1 MLHGFFKICANHQF
15 AILSFFL
22 SCVCSRLWVVKNLQP
37 QFSFPEG
44 MNESRALRF
53 NGIQILSLFRVLGC
67 KQNAPFAHHE
77 CDHLGIYSENKF
89 PILWTIE
96 FQCRLEKKHAESL
109 GDFIII
115 IIIGG
120 FVQNCSSVS
129 LLSAVGNLQSEELH
143 QESSFMF
150 LALKAHNRIFL
161 GSTQQLMK

>member
-1 MLHGFFKICANHQF
+1 
-15 AILSFFL
+15 
-22 SCVCSRLWVVKNLQP
+22 
-37 QFSFPEG
+37 
-44 MNESRALRF
+44 MNESRALPF
-53 NGIQILSLFRVLGC
+53 NGIQISSLFRVLGC

-89 PILWTIE
+89 PTHWTIE
-96 FQCRLEKKHAESL
+96 FQRHLEKKHVESV

-115 IIIGG
+115 IGG
-120 FVQNCSSVS
+120 FFQNCSSVS
-129 LLSAVGNLQSEELH
+129 PLSAAGNLQSEELH